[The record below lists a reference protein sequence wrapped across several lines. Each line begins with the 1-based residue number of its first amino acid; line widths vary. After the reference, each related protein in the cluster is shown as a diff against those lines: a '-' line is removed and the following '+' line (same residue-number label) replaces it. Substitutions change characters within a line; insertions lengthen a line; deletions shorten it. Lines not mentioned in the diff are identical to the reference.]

1 MYNKTRFCKCYKL
14 SHLHINYLLSP
25 PPPPKKKH
33 QIYIHCIYM
42 INTNMNK
49 TLKSFRLFYQVDY
62 YNTY

>member
-14 SHLHINYLLSP
+14 SHLHLKP
-25 PPPPKKKH
+25 PFKQKNNKI
-33 QIYIHCIYM
+33 QIYIRCIYM

-49 TLKSFRLFYQVDY
+49 TLKSFRLFYQVYY